1 MLDRKLIDYL
11 PPVLQSVME
20 FAAITGAQQPEIE
33 AAWDA
38 LNLVMDNQFIDTA
51 TEAGVTVWEKELNI
65 VPLATDTLEDR
76 KQRLKTAWTYGVVY
90 TYNWLV
96 NWLKTSCGENNPP
109 PTINEYTLRVS
120 LPVSVDYLHIL
131 DDMRR
136 YVSANVLI
144 DPLILLSKIKVP
156 HYTGSAFRHS
166 IKQTLTTEA
175 WDMDGIN
182 LLTDENS
189 KVLIEEAEN
198 KVFYEEVNTNGT

>member
-51 TEAGVTVWEKELNI
+51 TDAGVTVWEKELNI

-96 NWLKTSCGENNPP
+96 NWLKTSCGESNPLP
-109 PTINEYTLRVS
+109 IINDYTLRVS

-136 YVSANVLI
+136 YVAANVLI
-144 DPLILLSKIKVP
+144 DPLILLSKIKIP

-166 IKQTLTTEA
+166 IKQTLTTEE
-175 WDMDGIN
+175 WDMENIN
-182 LLTDENS
+182 LLADENS
-189 KVLIEEAEN
+189 KVLMEEAEN

>member
-65 VPLATDTLEDR
+65 VPLATDTLDDR
-76 KQRLKTAWTYGVVY
+76 KQRIKTAWTYGVVY

-96 NWLKTSCGENNPP
+96 DWLKTSCGESNPP
-109 PTINEYTLRVS
+109 PTINDYTLRVS

-136 YVSANVLI
+136 YISANVLI

-166 IKQTLTTEA
+166 IKQTLTTEE
-175 WDMDGIN
+175 WDLNNIN
-182 LLTDENS
+182 LLADENS
-189 KVLIEEAEN
+189 KVLMEEAEN
-198 KVFYEEVNTNGT
+198 KVFFEEVNTNGT

>member
-96 NWLKTSCGENNPP
+96 NWLKTSCGESNPLP
-109 PTINEYTLRVS
+109 AINDYTLRVS

-136 YVSANVLI
+136 YVAANVLI
-144 DPLILLSKIKVP
+144 DPLILLSKIKIP

-166 IKQTLTTEA
+166 IKQTLTTEE
-175 WDMDGIN
+175 WDMENIN
-182 LLTDENS
+182 LLADENN
-189 KVLIEEAEN
+189 KVLMEEAEN

>member
-96 NWLKTSCGENNPP
+96 NWLKTSCGESNPL
-109 PTINEYTLRVS
+109 PTINDYTLRVS

-136 YVSANVLI
+136 YVAANVLI
-144 DPLILLSKIKVP
+144 DPLILL
-156 HYTGSAFRHS
+156 
-166 IKQTLTTEA
+166 
-175 WDMDGIN
+175 
-182 LLTDENS
+182 
-189 KVLIEEAEN
+189 
-198 KVFYEEVNTNGT
+198 

>member
-11 PPVLQSVME
+11 PPVLQRVME
-20 FAAITGAQQPEIE
+20 FAAITGAQQPEID

-51 TEAGVTVWEKELNI
+51 TEAGVTLWEQELNI
-65 VPLATDTLEDR
+65 VPLASDTLEDR

-96 NWLKTSCGENNPP
+96 NWLKNSCGKSNPL
-109 PTINEYTLRVS
+109 PTIKDYTLRVS

-136 YVSANVLI
+136 YISANVLI
-144 DPLILLSKIKVP
+144 DPLILLSKIRVP

-166 IKQTLTTEA
+166 IKQTLTTEEWA
-175 WDMDGIN
+175 LDNIN
-182 LLTDENS
+182 LLADENS
-189 KVLIEEAEN
+189 KVLMEEAEN
-198 KVFYEEVNTNGT
+198 KVFFEEVNTNGT

>member
-11 PPVLQSVME
+11 PPVLQRVME
-20 FAAITGAQQPEIE
+20 FAAITGAQQPEID

-51 TEAGVTVWEKELNI
+51 TEAGVTLWEQELNI
-65 VPLATDTLEDR
+65 VPLASDTLEDR

-96 NWLKTSCGENNPP
+96 NWLKNSCGESNPL
-109 PTINEYTLRVS
+109 PTIKDYTLRVS

-136 YVSANVLI
+136 YISANVLI
-144 DPLILLSKIKVP
+144 DPLILLSKIRVP
-156 HYTGSAFRHS
+156 HYTSSAFRHS
-166 IKQTLTTEA
+166 IKQTLTTEE
-175 WDMDGIN
+175 WDLDNIN
-182 LLTDENS
+182 LLADENS
-189 KVLIEEAEN
+189 KVLMEEAEN
-198 KVFYEEVNTNGT
+198 KVFFEEVNTSGT

>member
-11 PPVLQSVME
+11 PPVLQRVME
-20 FAAITGAQQPEIE
+20 FAAITGAQQPEID

-38 LNLVMDNQFIDTA
+38 LNLVMDNQFIDTG
-51 TEAGVTVWEKELNI
+51 TEAGVTLWEQELNI
-65 VPLATDTLEDR
+65 VPLASDTLEDR

-96 NWLKTSCGENNPP
+96 NWLKNSCGESNPL
-109 PTINEYTLRVS
+109 PTIKDYTLRVS

-136 YVSANVLI
+136 YISANVLI
-144 DPLILLSKIKVP
+144 DPLILLSKIRVP

-166 IKQTLTTEA
+166 IKQTLTTEE
-175 WDMDGIN
+175 WDLDNIN
-182 LLTDENS
+182 LLADENS
-189 KVLIEEAEN
+189 KVLMEEAEN
-198 KVFYEEVNTNGT
+198 KVFFEEVNTNGT

>member
-65 VPLATDTLEDR
+65 VPLATDTLEER
-76 KQRLKTAWTYGVVY
+76 KQRIKTAWTYGAVY

-96 NWLKTSCGENNPP
+96 NWLKTSCGDTRRL
-109 PTINEYTLRVS
+109 PTVNDYTLRVA
-120 LPVSVDYLHIL
+120 LPVSVDYIRIL
-131 DDMRR
+131 EDMRR
-136 YVSANVLI
+136 YISANVLI
-144 DPLILLSKIKVP
+144 DPLILLTKIDMT
-156 HYTGSAFRHS
+156 HYVGAAFRHS
-166 IKQTLTTEA
+166 VRQTMQTPA
-175 WDMDGIN
+175 WDMDNIN
-182 LLTDENS
+182 LLTDENGI
-189 KVLIEEAEN
+189 VLMEEAGS
-198 KVFYEEVNTNGT
+198 KILYEEVVV

>member
-96 NWLKTSCGENNPP
+96 NWLKTSCGESNPLP
-109 PTINEYTLRVS
+109 IINDYTLRVS

-136 YVSANVLI
+136 YVAANVLI
-144 DPLILLSKIKVP
+144 DPLILLSKIKIP

-166 IKQTLTTEA
+166 IKQTLTTEE
-175 WDMDGIN
+175 WDMDNIN
-182 LLTDENS
+182 LLADENS
-189 KVLIEEAEN
+189 KVLMEEAEN

>member
-11 PPVLQSVME
+11 PPVLQRVME
-20 FAAITGAQQPEIE
+20 FAAITGAQQPEID

-51 TEAGVTVWEKELNI
+51 TEAGVTLWEQELNI
-65 VPLATDTLEDR
+65 VPLASDTLEDR

-96 NWLKTSCGENNPP
+96 NWLKNSYGESNPL
-109 PTINEYTLRVS
+109 PTIKDYTLRVS

-136 YVSANVLI
+136 YISANVLI
-144 DPLILLSKIKVP
+144 DPLILLSKIRVP

-166 IKQTLTTEA
+166 IKQTLTTEEWA
-175 WDMDGIN
+175 LDNIN
-182 LLTDENS
+182 LLADENS
-189 KVLIEEAEN
+189 KVLMEEAEN
-198 KVFYEEVNTNGT
+198 KVFFEEVNTNGT

>member
-11 PPVLQSVME
+11 PPVLQRVME

-51 TEAGVTVWEKELNI
+51 TEAGVMVWEKELNI
-65 VPLATDTLEDR
+65 VPLATDALEDR

-96 NWLKTSCGENNPP
+96 NWLKTSCGENNPL

-189 KVLIEEAEN
+189 KVLMEEAEN

>member
-51 TEAGVTVWEKELNI
+51 TEAGVTVWEKELGI

-76 KQRLKTAWTYGVVY
+76 KQRLKTASTYGVVY

-136 YVSANVLI
+136 YVAANVLI
-144 DPLILLSKIKVP
+144 DPLILLSKIKIP

-166 IKQTLTTEA
+166 IKQTLTTEE
-175 WDMDGIN
+175 WDMDNIN
-182 LLTDENS
+182 LLADENS
-189 KVLIEEAEN
+189 KVLMEEAEN

>member
-96 NWLKTSCGENNPP
+96 NWLKTSCGESNPLP
-109 PTINEYTLRVS
+109 AINDYTLRVS

-136 YVSANVLI
+136 YVAANVLI
-144 DPLILLSKIKVP
+144 DPLILLSKIKIP

-166 IKQTLTTEA
+166 IKQTLTTED
-175 WDMDGIN
+175 WDMDNIN
-182 LLTDENS
+182 LLADENS
-189 KVLIEEAEN
+189 KVLMEEAEN

>member
-189 KVLIEEAEN
+189 KVLMEEAEN

>member
-38 LNLVMDNQFIDTA
+38 LNLVMDNQFVDTA
-51 TEAGVTVWEKELNI
+51 TEAGVTVWEKEINI

-96 NWLKTSCGENNPP
+96 NWLKTSCGENNPL

-189 KVLIEEAEN
+189 KVLMEEAEN

>member
-11 PPVLQSVME
+11 PPVLQRVME

-51 TEAGVTVWEKELNI
+51 TEAGVMVWEKELNI

-96 NWLKTSCGENNPP
+96 NWLKTSCGENNPL

-136 YVSANVLI
+136 YVAANVLI

-189 KVLIEEAEN
+189 KVLMEEAEN

>member
-96 NWLKTSCGENNPP
+96 NWLKTSCGEGNPP
-109 PTINEYTLRVS
+109 PTINDYTLRVS

-136 YVSANVLI
+136 YVAANVLI
-144 DPLILLSKIKVP
+144 DPLILLSKIKIP

-166 IKQTLTTEA
+166 IKQTLTTEE
-175 WDMDGIN
+175 WDMENIN
-182 LLTDENS
+182 LLADENS
-189 KVLIEEAEN
+189 KVLMEEAEN

>member
-11 PPVLQSVME
+11 PPVLQRVME
-20 FAAITGAQQPEIE
+20 FAAITGAQQPEID

-51 TEAGVTVWEKELNI
+51 TEAGVTLWEQELNI
-65 VPLATDTLEDR
+65 VPLASDTLEDR

-96 NWLKTSCGENNPP
+96 NWLKNSCGESSPL
-109 PTINEYTLRVS
+109 PTIKDYTLRVS

-136 YVSANVLI
+136 YISANVLI
-144 DPLILLSKIKVP
+144 DPLILLSKIRVP

-166 IKQTLTTEA
+166 IKQTLTTEE
-175 WDMDGIN
+175 WDLDNIN
-182 LLTDENS
+182 LLADENS
-189 KVLIEEAEN
+189 KVLMEEAEN
-198 KVFYEEVNTNGT
+198 KVFFEEVNTNGT

>member
-65 VPLATDTLEDR
+65 VPLEDR

-96 NWLKTSCGENNPP
+96 NWLKTSCGESNPL
-109 PTINEYTLRVS
+109 PTINDYTLRVS

-136 YVSANVLI
+136 YVAANVLI
-144 DPLILLSKIKVP
+144 DPLILLSKIKIP

-166 IKQTLTTEA
+166 IKQTLTTEE
-175 WDMDGIN
+175 WDMDNIN
-182 LLTDENS
+182 LLADENS
-189 KVLIEEAEN
+189 KVLMEEAEN

>member
-11 PPVLQSVME
+11 PPVLQRVME
-20 FAAITGAQQPEIE
+20 FAAITGAQQPEID

-51 TEAGVTVWEKELNI
+51 TEAGVTLWEQELNI
-65 VPLATDTLEDR
+65 VPLASDTLEDR

-96 NWLKTSCGENNPP
+96 NWLKNSCGESNPL
-109 PTINEYTLRVS
+109 PTIKDYTLRVS
-120 LPVSVDYLHIL
+120 LPVSVDYPHIL

-136 YVSANVLI
+136 YISANVLI
-144 DPLILLSKIKVP
+144 DPLILLSKIRVP

-166 IKQTLTTEA
+166 IKQTLTTEE
-175 WDMDGIN
+175 WDLDNIN
-182 LLTDENS
+182 LLADENS
-189 KVLIEEAEN
+189 KVLMEEAEN
-198 KVFYEEVNTNGT
+198 KVFFEEVNTNGT

>member
-136 YVSANVLI
+136 YVAANVLI
-144 DPLILLSKIKVP
+144 DPLILLSKIKIP

-189 KVLIEEAEN
+189 KVLMEEAEN

>member
-1 MLDRKLIDYL
+1 MFDRKLIDYL
-11 PPVLQSVME
+11 PPMLQSVME

-38 LNLVMDNQFIDTA
+38 LDLVMNNQFIDTA
-51 TEAGVTVWEKELNI
+51 TEAGVKLWEQELGI
-65 VPLATDTLEDR
+65 VPLASDTLEDR

-96 NWLKTSCGENNPP
+96 NWLKTSCGESNPL

-136 YVSANVLI
+136 YISANVLI
-144 DPLILLSKIKVP
+144 DPLILLSKINMP
-156 HYTGSAFRHS
+156 HYTGAAFRHS

-175 WDMDGIN
+175 WNLDNIN
-182 LLTDENS
+182 LLADETG
-189 KVLIEEAEN
+189 KVLMEEAEN
-198 KVFYEEVNTNGT
+198 KVFFEEVTVNDT

>member
-65 VPLATDTLEDR
+65 VPLATDTLDDR

-96 NWLKTSCGENNPP
+96 DWLKTSCGESNPP
-109 PTINEYTLRVS
+109 PTINDYTLRVS

-136 YVSANVLI
+136 YISANVLI

-166 IKQTLTTEA
+166 IKQTLTTEE
-175 WDMDGIN
+175 WDLDNIN
-182 LLTDENS
+182 LLADENS
-189 KVLIEEAEN
+189 KVLMEEAEN
-198 KVFYEEVNTNGT
+198 KVFFEEVNTNGT

>member
-11 PPVLQSVME
+11 PPVLQRVME

-144 DPLILLSKIKVP
+144 DPLILLSKIKIP

-166 IKQTLTTEA
+166 IKQTLTTEE
-175 WDMDGIN
+175 WDMDNIN
-182 LLTDENS
+182 LLADENS
-189 KVLIEEAEN
+189 KVLMEEAEN

>member
-51 TEAGVTVWEKELNI
+51 TEAGIKLWEQELNI
-65 VPLATDTLEDR
+65 VPLASDTLEDR

-96 NWLKTSCGENNPP
+96 NWLKTSCGESNPP
-109 PTINEYTLRVS
+109 PSINEYTLRVS

-136 YVSANVLI
+136 YVAANVLI
-144 DPLILLSKIKVP
+144 NPLILFSKIKMP
-156 HYTGSAFRHS
+156 HYTGAAFRHS
-166 IKQTLTTEA
+166 IKQRIKAEA
-175 WDMDGIN
+175 WDLDNIN
-182 LLTDENS
+182 LLADENS
-189 KVLIEEAEN
+189 KVLVEEAEN
-198 KVFYEEVNTNGT
+198 KIFFEEVTAQ